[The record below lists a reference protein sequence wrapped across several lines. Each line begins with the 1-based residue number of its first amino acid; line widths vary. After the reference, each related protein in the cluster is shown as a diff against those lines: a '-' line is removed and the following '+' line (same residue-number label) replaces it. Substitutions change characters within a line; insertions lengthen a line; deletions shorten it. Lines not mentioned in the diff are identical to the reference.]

1 MRFVGWTFYRT
12 YNVRVYSQLKKRYVI
27 FEKDFEEAGDM
38 VVFCILIFPFVV
50 LAELMKMNK

>member
-1 MRFVGWTFYRT
+1 M
-12 YNVRVYSQLKKRYVI
+12 RVYSQVKKWYVI